1 MVGPGCA
8 WLQVKL
14 GRASYIRP
22 AVRRKKLIL
31 IYQKRVVIEHL
42 FTNEK
47 KDIKDQTET
56 AHAFAE
62 ILRLMASR
70 AM

>member
-22 AVRRKKLIL
+22 AVIRKKLIL
-31 IYQKRVVIEHL
+31 IYQKRL
-42 FTNEK
+42 SK
-47 KDIKDQTET
+47 SGD
-56 AHAFAE
+56 
-62 ILRLMASR
+62 
-70 AM
+70 